1 MLRHGQNPK
10 SKNIGSKAEV
20 YHGTKDYTNGGLRK
34 KDIIR
39 VKDPQG
45 NYRYKSK
52 RQRSS
57 GRKNTFIKKWSK
69 AVKRARKELEREGMD
84 FSGEFVPVG
93 GKTRK
98 GKALLKRTRE
108 IMKQ

>member
-1 MLRHGQNPK
+1 MINIVK

-39 VKDPQG
+39 VKDSQG

-52 RQRSS
+52 RQRTS
-57 GRKNTFIKKWSK
+57 GRKNKFIKKWSK
-69 AVKRARKELEREGMD
+69 AVKQAKKQLEREGMD
-84 FSGEFVPVG
+84 LSGFVPVG
-93 GKTRK
+93 GKTK
-98 GKALLKRTRE
+98 QGKALLKKTKQIFRKN
-108 IMKQ
+108 MKI

>member
-1 MLRHGQNPK
+1 MINIVK

-39 VKDPQG
+39 VKDAQG

-52 RQRSS
+52 RQRTS
-57 GRKNTFIKKWSK
+57 GRKNKFIKKWAK

-84 FSGEFVPVG
+84 LSGFVPVG
-93 GKTRK
+93 GSTRK
-98 GKALLKRTRE
+98 GKALLKRTKL
-108 IMKQ
+108 IMKNS